1 MATATQTT
9 EMMTALFRTRDDAEN
24 AYQALLDRG
33 YTRDDISVLMTE
45 ETRNR
50 YYGENYT
57 TDDETEL
64 GSKALEGTGVGAGI
78 GGTVGAIIGAIAA
91 IGTSVIIPGLGLIVA
106 GPLAAALTG
115 AGAGGLTGGLIGALV
130 GSGIPEETAKH
141 YETGLNEGGIVLG
154 VRPKTAGE
162 ADDIAEVWNRY
173 NGEMVY
179 R

>member
-1 MATATQTT
+1 MAAPVQTT
-9 EMMTALFRTRDDAEN
+9 GMMTALFRTREDAEN

-33 YTRDDISVLMTE
+33 YTRDDISILMTE
-45 ETRNR
+45 ESRTR

-64 GSKALEGTGVGAGI
+64 GSKALEGTGAGAGI

-91 IGTSVIIPGLGLIVA
+91 IGTSVVIPGLGLIVA
-106 GPLAAALTG
+106 GPLAAALAG
-115 AGAGGLTGGLIGALV
+115 AGAGGITGGLIGALI

-141 YETGLNEGGIVLG
+141 YEAGLKEGGIVLG
-154 VRPKTAGE
+154 FRPKTTGE
-162 ADDIAEVWNRY
+162 ADEVAEVWNRY
-173 NGEMVY
+173 NGEMVF